1 MKNKIPMII
10 CSLVVALLVVAC
22 VKHVVREQ
30 SVYKAEIDFFS
41 AATGEAVEKG
51 EAMLAEFCK
60 CEDGQWSDLACAE
73 MAETVVVLK
82 ARMGY
87 HTDFML
93 YLGGLTVTGP
103 SEDPPEIP
111 EASSLCP
118 VTPEAIPI
126 RDGGVK

>member
-10 CSLVVALLVVAC
+10 GSLVVALFVVAC
-22 VKHVVREQ
+22 VKYVVREQ

-51 EAMLAEFCK
+51 ESMLAEFCK
-60 CEDGQWSDLACAE
+60 CEDGQWSGLACSE

-93 YLGGLTVTGP
+93 YLGGVSGTRP
-103 SEDPPEIP
+103 PEDPPEIP

-118 VTPEAIPI
+118 AEPEDVPI
-126 RDGGVK
+126 RDGGVE